1 MRKQC
6 PAVALRSTTDSLR
19 WLDRTGS
26 ASARSR
32 GVRRFRADARLRRCG
47 QFLPRACGGR
57 GRNRRP
63 PRFKVV
69 GEVEG
74 ARNDFYAITAERRLK
89 HPAIL
94 AVTENAQLRLFT

>member
-1 MRKQC
+1 
-6 PAVALRSTTDSLR
+6 
-19 WLDRTGS
+19 
-26 ASARSR
+26 
-32 GVRRFRADARLRRCG
+32 
-47 QFLPRACGGR
+47 
-57 GRNRRP
+57 
-63 PRFKVV
+63 VV